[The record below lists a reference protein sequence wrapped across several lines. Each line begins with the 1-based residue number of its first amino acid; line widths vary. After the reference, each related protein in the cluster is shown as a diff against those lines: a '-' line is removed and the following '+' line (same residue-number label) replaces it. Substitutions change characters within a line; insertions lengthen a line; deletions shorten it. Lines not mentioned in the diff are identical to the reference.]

1 MKKSLALTNK
11 DGEVRELTA
20 EDISSFKSAKAALP
34 ASLAKKIGVRGAQR
48 LPKRLLRPFVC
59 RLTYWKNLKR
69 LVKVGKHVL
78 MRPYVN
84 LLASTPFRTKH

>member
-34 ASLAKKIGVRGAQR
+34 ASLAKKIGVRGAQKAPKKIVTTIR
-48 LPKRLLRPFVC
+48 LSPDVLEKFKATGEGWQTRIDASLRQFISEHPFP
-59 RLTYWKNLKR
+59 N
-69 LVKVGKHVL
+69 
-78 MRPYVN
+78 
-84 LLASTPFRTKH
+84 